1 MIKEKYYK
9 AILELQKTKSINSI
23 SVRDIA
29 TQLEITTGS
38 IYYHFSGKND
48 LLNQM
53 FCFYEHNL
61 ELFIEKHQD
70 EELALFLKSYI
81 DYGIKHNEQ
90 FCFINQSEIADFLT
104 SESIAY
110 SYQVH
115 LKLIDK
121 MQIKKEQVHK
131 KVIVLGA
138 IRSLLTAPDYYEA
151 CNQELLIKELINV
164 INSK

>member
-9 AILELQKTKSINSI
+9 AILELQKTKNINSI

-61 ELFIEKHQD
+61 ELFIEEHQAD
-70 EELALFLKSYI
+70 KLSQFLKSYI
-81 DYGIKHNEQ
+81 NYGIAHNEQ
-90 FCFINQSEIADFLT
+90 FRFINQSEIAHFLT
-104 SESIAY
+104 EESIAY

-121 MQIKKEQVHK
+121 MQIQKEHTHK

-138 IRSLLTAPDYYEA
+138 IRSLLTAPDYYEV
-151 CNQELLIKELINV
+151 CNQDLLIKELIKV